1 MTSAM
6 RVARRPGNGK
16 QAISASQR
24 SASAKKARPDHKTRK
39 SCIAYSIRMTLPF
52 AIIPPHNLNRFP
64 ISICV
69 HTLSSD
75 KKNDR
80 HFINILTQNNR
91 LSHFF

>member
-1 MTSAM
+1 L
-6 RVARRPGNGK
+6 
-16 QAISASQR
+16 Q
-24 SASAKKARPDHKTRK
+24 
-39 SCIAYSIRMTLPF
+39 LF
-52 AIIPPHNLNRFP
+52 PPHNLNRFP

>member
-52 AIIPPHNLNRFP
+52 AIISPPQFKP
-64 ISICV
+64 V
-69 HTLSSD
+69 SD
-75 KKNDR
+75 FYMCAY
-80 HFINILTQNNR
+80 FI
-91 LSHFF
+91 FG